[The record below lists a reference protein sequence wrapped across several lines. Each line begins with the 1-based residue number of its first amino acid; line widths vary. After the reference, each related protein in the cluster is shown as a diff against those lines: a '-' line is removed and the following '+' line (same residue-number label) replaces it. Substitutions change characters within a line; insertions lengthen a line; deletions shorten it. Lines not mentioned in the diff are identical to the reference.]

1 MFTVKIKNKGSKDV
15 KVGDIMK
22 RETFSQLWKEERR
35 WDLCQPGRKSIPG
48 KGYEQWKARGIS
60 RGTSRREIFLFEEIK
75 EDE

>member
-1 MFTVKIKNKGSKDV
+1 MMFTVKIKNKGSKDV

-48 KGYEQWKARGIS
+48 KGYEQ
-60 RGTSRREIFLFEEIK
+60 
-75 EDE
+75 